1 MKSNNLMNHGL
12 RVTIALVV
20 ALGVLAAL
28 HGQAYGT
35 RAGVPDPVERV
46 VWALLPHGLLIAGL
60 VVLARSRSDLVLLL
74 VASIVVWLT
83 SDHNYH
89 DELGLV
95 FVMMPLLQLLLVTL
109 ALSVVLIRRLWPRLR
124 ERFAGPRGTAD
135 S

>member
-1 MKSNNLMNHGL
+1 VKSKNLMNHGL

-35 RAGVPDPVERV
+35 SVGVPDPVERV
-46 VWALLPHGLLIAGL
+46 VWALLPHSLLIAGL
-60 VVLARSRSDLVLLL
+60 VVLARSRTDLLL
-74 VASIVVWLT
+74 LVVASIVVWLT
-83 SDHNYH
+83 SDYNYH

-95 FVMMPLLQLLLVTL
+95 FVMVPVAQLLLVML
-109 ALSVVLIRRLWPRLR
+109 ALSVVLVRRLWPRMR
-124 ERFAGPRGTAD
+124 DRFAGPRGAAH

>member
-1 MKSNNLMNHGL
+1 VKSNNLMSHGL
-12 RVTIALVV
+12 QVTIALVV

-35 RAGVPDPVERV
+35 RVGVPDPVERV
-46 VWALLPHGLLIAGL
+46 VWALVPHGLLIVGL
-60 VVLARSRSDLVLLL
+60 VVLARSRGDLVLLL
-74 VASIVVWLT
+74 VVSIVVGLT

-95 FVMMPLLQLLLVTL
+95 FVFMPLLQLLLVTL
-109 ALSVVLIRRLWPRLR
+109 ALSVVLVRRLWPRLR
-124 ERFAGPRGTAD
+124 ERFAGSRGTAH